1 MISCEE
7 KVELIELLEHRT
19 RNPWE
24 IRRERLIAAEARVGF
39 WKNGVFVGEGLAEL
53 IEAARR
59 RRPLTREQ
67 FIVANIGML
76 PEDVPA
82 RRGKHGERQ
91 S

>member
-1 MISCEE
+1 MITCEE

-24 IRRERLIAAEARVGF
+24 IRRERLIAAEVRMGF
-39 WKNGVFVGEGLAEL
+39 WKNGVFVAEGLAEI

-59 RRPLTREQ
+59 GRRLTREQ
-67 FIVANIGML
+67 FIVANIGKL

-82 RRGKHGERQ
+82 RRREHVERQ